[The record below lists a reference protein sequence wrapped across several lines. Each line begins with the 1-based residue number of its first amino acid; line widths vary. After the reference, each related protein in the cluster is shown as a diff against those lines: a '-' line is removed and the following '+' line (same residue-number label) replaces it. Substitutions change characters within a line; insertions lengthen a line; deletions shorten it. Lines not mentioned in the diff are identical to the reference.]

1 MRGILRKIF
10 RNRPFALTLR
20 GRVLLYFFILS
31 TILLTCLI
39 PLLISFGLCPMP
51 QKEIGRALDSYI
63 ISYERSVSD
72 QMSSAAARAILLGQ
86 KLSEM
91 IERTLRADGIPFSR
105 VSDNPV
111 EIGTLE
117 NKSVFWLRNVLLQ
130 SDCSASFVIL
140 DATVNSAL
148 PGSGDSRAG
157 VYLKIGHITVTEPVD
172 TSSSLS
178 GVSPGSRSGTKSSF
192 TTTGISSSTSGSF
205 LSTGNF

>member
-51 QKEIGRALDSYI
+51 QREIGRALDSYI

-91 IERTLRADGIPFSR
+91 IERTLRVDGIPFSR

-117 NKSVFWLRNVLLQ
+117 NKSVFW
-130 SDCSASFVIL
+130 
-140 DATVNSAL
+140 
-148 PGSGDSRAG
+148 
-157 VYLKIGHITVTEPVD
+157 
-172 TSSSLS
+172 
-178 GVSPGSRSGTKSSF
+178 
-192 TTTGISSSTSGSF
+192 
-205 LSTGNF
+205 

>member
-111 EIGTLE
+111 EISLSP
-117 NKSVFWLRNVLLQ
+117 NPWIP
-130 SDCSASFVIL
+130 SF
-140 DATVNSAL
+140 
-148 PGSGDSRAG
+148 
-157 VYLKIGHITVTEPVD
+157 
-172 TSSSLS
+172 SSSE
-178 GVSPGSRSGTKSSF
+178 GSPVFRSGIK
-192 TTTGISSSTSGSF
+192 SSSTITGTSNSTSGVF
-205 LSTGNF
+205 LSTVNFFRRQLITRPWGRGIFFPG